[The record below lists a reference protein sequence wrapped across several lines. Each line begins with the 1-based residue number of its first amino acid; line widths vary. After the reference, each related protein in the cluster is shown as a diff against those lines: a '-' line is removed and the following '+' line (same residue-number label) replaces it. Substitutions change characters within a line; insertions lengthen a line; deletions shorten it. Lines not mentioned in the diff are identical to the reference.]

1 MQATFANT
9 RLSPSPVCVVALIFL
24 VLTLACSTSEAPE
37 EPGSSP
43 DSPATPV
50 GRFPNEDPSGG
61 PAPGAGSS
69 RVDATTS
76 SESRAGE
83 SPTGTPPGSSSSASP
98 PPASG
103 AADQTALDSPSQ
115 TIAMPSAIPIPTRTI
130 PVEEVTWSLQGV
142 FPLHQAAFDGT
153 LAEVEAL
160 LAQGEPVGARAQ
172 FVSSA
177 GETREVTPTEL
188 AVWNNSPEV
197 VELLI
202 ENGGGHSGLAPIAAQ
217 HNPDPAVMDVL
228 LKAFADQF
236 QTALEGATVQ
246 RGDFAKAAR
255 AWVLPC
261 AMATTARYPGPVD
274 RFLASGWNAHL
285 SDFKPIIYG
294 RGRIAGQFC
303 KTNPG
308 SRHTRAQ
315 YAGFFSE
322 VVAKNP
328 HPEVLQVFL
337 DHGADI
343 DNEWEGLSYLHRA
356 AQHNPEPAVA
366 ALLID
371 RGLDVNQPTARGETP
386 LHLALGNDE
395 PSVAAALI
403 ARGADVNGGAAL
415 HNPLWLA
422 LTRNPVDVRLIRL
435 LLETGADPN
444 PNVPARNTSPL
455 IHVMRWDE
463 PARSEVVGLLL
474 ERGAK
479 VNARDS
485 VRFTALHHAMGP
497 ESQAGENSQVVKLLL
512 DAGAD
517 VNAQNHRGETPLHLA
532 LQRADVGVVQLMR
545 EAGPDVGLQHPDGGS
560 LLHLTGRNDAEETE
574 ALVELL
580 LDAGADPDARDQGGN
595 TLLNLSVHN
604 PRVVELLLDG
614 GADADARDS
623 NGLTALYLA
632 VGRGGGSP
640 ETVEL
645 LLDAGA
651 DPHAD
656 HGGRTP
662 CQRARQHQPASP
674 GGQRLLDLACSP

>member
-1 MQATFANT
+1 
-9 RLSPSPVCVVALIFL
+9 
-24 VLTLACSTSEAPE
+24 
-37 EPGSSP
+37 
-43 DSPATPV
+43 
-50 GRFPNEDPSGG
+50 
-61 PAPGAGSS
+61 
-69 RVDATTS
+69 
-76 SESRAGE
+76 
-83 SPTGTPPGSSSSASP
+83 
-98 PPASG
+98 
-103 AADQTALDSPSQ
+103 
-115 TIAMPSAIPIPTRTI
+115 MPSAVPVPTRTI
-130 PVEEVTWSLQGV
+130 PVEEVTWSIQGV

-177 GETREVTPTEL
+177 GETRKVTPTEL
-188 AVWNNSPEV
+188 AVWNNTREV

-202 ENGGGHSGLAPIAAQ
+202 QNGGGHSWLALTAVQ

-236 QTALEGATVQ
+236 QEALDGATVQ
-246 RGDFAKAAR
+246 RGDFTRAAR
-255 AWVLPC
+255 NWVLPC
-261 AMATTARYPGPVD
+261 GVAATARYPGPVD
-274 RFLASGWNAHL
+274 RFLAFGWNEHL
-285 SDFKPIIYG
+285 SDF
-294 RGRIAGQFC
+294 RQIAYAGGGINGQFC
-303 KTNPG
+303 ETSSG
-308 SRHTRAQ
+308 SRSSRPQ

-322 VVAKNP
+322 AVAKNP

-343 DNEWEGLSYLHRA
+343 DNEWEGIPYLHRA

-366 ALLID
+366 AFLID
-371 RGLDVNQPTARGETP
+371 RGLDVNQPTDRGETP

-403 ARGADVNGGAAL
+403 ARGADVNGGAGPR
-415 HNPLWLA
+415 HPLWLA
-422 LTRNPVDVRLIRL
+422 LMRNPVNVGLIRL
-435 LLETGADPN
+435 LLEAGADA
-444 PNVPARNTSPL
+444 NVATRDATPL
-455 IHVMRWDE
+455 LHVMRWDE

-485 VRFTALHHAMGP
+485 VRFTPLHHAMKPGV
-497 ESQAGENSQVVKLLL
+497 QAGENSQVVKLLL

-532 LQRADVGVVQLMR
+532 LQRAEVEVVQLMMK
-545 EAGPDVGLQHPDGGS
+545 ADPDVGLQYPDGRS
-560 LLHLTGRNDAEETE
+560 LLHLARRNNAEESE
-574 ALVELL
+574 ILVELL

-604 PRVVELLLDG
+604 PRVVELLLDA

-632 VGRGGGSP
+632 VGRGGGSRDPGNP

-645 LLDAGA
+645 LLEAGA

-656 HGGRTP
+656 LGGQTP
-662 CQRARQHQPASP
+662 CQRAQQHQPASL